1 MNEILEQERVELN
14 LLSLQSLLTDM
25 LLGDLSAED
34 LNSHEVSPDE
44 HEFHLV
50 ENEFNLFLGLKRA
63 VSLDLNL
70 LNDLGCLVNLA
81 ILF

>member
-1 MNEILEQERVELN
+1 MNEVLEQERVELN

-34 LNSHEVSPDE
+34 LHSHEVSPDE

-50 ENEFNLFLGLKRA
+50 ENEFNLFFGLERA

>member
-1 MNEILEQERVELN
+1 MNEVLEQERVELN

-25 LLGDLSAED
+25 LLGDLSTED
-34 LNSHEVSPDE
+34 LHSHEVSPDE

-50 ENEFNLFLGLKRA
+50 ENEFNLFLGLERA